1 MTSPRMTSEQRISP
15 RWPNGMVVR
24 VRPLFVRGLF
34 YDAVLA
40 TMPLCAG
47 LVCAVCAPDNL
58 AADEREIRMLN
69 AQVARLEKAA

>member
-34 YDAVLA
+34 Y
-40 TMPLCAG
+40 CG
-47 LVCAVCAPDNL
+47 
-58 AADEREIRMLN
+58 
-69 AQVARLEKAA
+69 KAALLGCGVVSQSRRNRIPGHRRSRPAKFS

>member
-1 MTSPRMTSEQRISP
+1 MTSPRMTSEHRHSP

-58 AADEREIRMLN
+58 AADEREIRMLK